1 MFIGF
6 WNILEVEYIP
16 WYTLFSE
23 NPHVPVLNNLRHF
36 ILSQARNEK
45 PAFRRVFDY
54 VRWIIFVFSAPQAG
68 RLCSTSLCLR

>member
-23 NPHVPVLNNLRHF
+23 NPHVPVFNNLTHF
-36 ILSQARNEK
+36 ILSQARK
-45 PAFRRVFDY
+45 QKTRAIAR
-54 VRWIIFVFSAPQAG
+54 A
-68 RLCSTSLCLR
+68 